1 MNINSKVIILG
12 DSITR
17 HYYPYACKRLLVY
30 GIESFEPERKTSC
43 QWKQI
48 RFLNRTLTTR
58 RRYNG
63 KRFDAGFVHFN
74 FGLHSIKLPNKGK
87 DILHKRTSELD
98 FKKYEIELF
107 EQILILKKLKVIPL
121 FSNTTPSPR
130 NHSVRNNE
138 DVITLNKIAKHVM
151 KEMKVPYNDLYSFV
165 LNHPK
170 SNELYKNM
178 ELQNNCHFA
187 EVGRKSLGENVAEFI
202 KNNI

>member
-12 DSITR
+12 DLITR
-17 HYYPYACKRLLVY
+17 HYYPYTQTRLLLY

-107 EQILILKKLKVIPL
+107 EQILILKNLK
-121 FSNTTPSPR
+121 
-130 NHSVRNNE
+130 
-138 DVITLNKIAKHVM
+138 
-151 KEMKVPYNDLYSFV
+151 
-165 LNHPK
+165 
-170 SNELYKNM
+170 
-178 ELQNNCHFA
+178 
-187 EVGRKSLGENVAEFI
+187 
-202 KNNI
+202 